1 MKMSS
6 SGLLTSLITAGM
18 LLATSGRA
26 AAGPRPACPLLSL
39 EEVRVLVGAPVTVF
53 TPDLSTPATRDDTT
67 FATCVYVAVDAAGH
81 PAKGRSAKFSLMWA
95 PKAKLA
101 ETNAFYVK
109 RHIEAPAIKGDVL
122 VLAWIGNVANGKAGD
137 WAASQKLLAAV
148 LQKL

>member
-6 SGLLTSLITAGM
+6 SGLLASLITAGM
-18 LLATSGRA
+18 ILATSGWA
-26 AAGPRPACPLLSL
+26 AASPRAACPLLPL

-53 TPDLSTPATRDDTT
+53 TPDLSTPATRGDTT
-67 FATCVYVAVDAAGH
+67 FATCVYLTVDGAGH
-81 PAKGRSAKFSLMWA
+81 PAKGRSARFSLMWA

-101 ETNAFYVK
+101 ETNELYTK
-109 RHIEAPAIKGDVL
+109 RHVEAPGIKGDVL
-122 VLAWIGNVANGKAGD
+122 VLAWVGNASSGKAGD